1 MFSISANSLPTI
13 RTYQAAYDFWDTAK
27 IQDSQFRALNSKR
40 KADTSK
46 RVWSPDE
53 GKTIRFRYHHTDMV
67 EYAADTLTIT
77 FWDSVSSVIFASEL
91 TPFGIRIYS
100 HRGNMCVNEMFPK
113 LSSLVFHLE
122 NSQWVVDPDTVQPQH
137 RVVVD
142 RKISAQVGRQL
153 RPFLKYREARAAL
166 AGVRLP
172 TGDAMPHH
180 WLSNHVLT
188 GINDET
194 RWPLLFDQARHVSAR
209 SLHRALVACEGGV
222 SKVPLLIGQL
232 PTKSVYDGL

>member
-1 MFSISANSLPTI
+1 MFAVSANSLPTI

-27 IQDSQFRALNSKR
+27 VQEGQFRALNSKR

-53 GKTIRFRYHHTDMV
+53 GKTIRFRLYYTDLV
-67 EYAADTLTIT
+67 EYTESTVNIT
-77 FWDSVSSVIFASEL
+77 CYDSVSSVIFASEL

-100 HRGNMCVNEMFPK
+100 HRGNMCVNGMFPK
-113 LSSLVFHLE
+113 LSSLVFHLK

-142 RKISAQVGRQL
+142 RKISAQVSRQL

-172 TGDAMPHH
+172 TGGAPPHH
-180 WLSNHVLT
+180 WLRNQVFVSL
-188 GINDET
+188 NDET
-194 RWPLLFDQARHVSAR
+194 EWAQLFEQVRHVSAQ

-222 SKVPLLIGQL
+222 SHVPLPIGQL

>member
-1 MFSISANSLPTI
+1 MFAISANSLPTI
-13 RTYQAAYDFWDTAK
+13 RTYQAAYDFWNTAK
-27 IQDSQFRALNSKR
+27 IQDSQFRALNPKR
-40 KADTSK
+40 KSDTSK
-46 RVWSPDE
+46 RVWSPDY
-53 GKTIRFRYHHTDMV
+53 GKTIRFRYHHTDVV
-67 EYAADTLTIT
+67 EYTADTLAIT

-113 LSSLVFHLE
+113 LSSLVFRLK

-137 RVVVD
+137 RVVID
-142 RKISAQVGRQL
+142 RKVSTQVSRQL
-153 RPFLKYREARAAL
+153 RPFLKYREARAAF

-188 GINDET
+188 GVNDET
-194 RWPLLFDQARHVSAR
+194 RWPLLFDQVQHVSAQ
-209 SLHRALVACEGGV
+209 SLHRALVARNGGV
-222 SKVPLLIGQL
+222 SKVLLPLGQL